1 MLIKTAVEKHF
12 INIHNPCAFSR
23 FTNILYNLL
32 DKALCDGY
40 QQIIFMCIGTDRSTG
55 DSLGPLIGHKIMN
68 AKNNCVYVYGTLE
81 NPVHAKNL
89 DKVMK
94 DIKNRHSNPFIIAID
109 ACLGKVEHVGQISIG
124 EGPIVPGSALKKELG
139 PVGNIHV
146 VGIVNLGGFMDF
158 LILQNTRLF
167 LVMKMVD
174 FISSGIKYVL
184 WKIQKNP
191 SYIALFT

>member
-1 MLIKTAVEKHF
+1 ML
-12 INIHNPCAFSR
+12 S
-23 FTNILYNLL
+23 
-32 DKALCDGY
+32 KAIGEGY
-40 QQIIFMCIGTDRSTG
+40 QQIIFLCIGTDRSTG

-68 AKNNCVYVYGTLE
+68 IKSNSVYVYGTLE

-89 DKVMK
+89 DKIMD
-94 DIKNRHSNPFIIAID
+94 DINLNHSNPFVIAVD
-109 ACLGKVEHVGQISIG
+109 ACLGKMEHVGSVSIG
-124 EGPIVPGSALKKELG
+124 EGPIIPGSALKKELM

-184 WKIQKNP
+184 WQIGKE
-191 SYIALFT
+191 LL

>member
-1 MLIKTAVEKHF
+1 MLINSTVEKHF
-12 INIHNPCAFSR
+12 INIHNPTAFKH

-32 DKALCDGY
+32 SKAIGEGY
-40 QQIIFMCIGTDRSTG
+40 QQIIFLCIGTDRSTG

-68 AKNNCVYVYGTLE
+68 IKSNSVYVYGTLE

-89 DKVMK
+89 DKIMD
-94 DIKNRHSNPFIIAID
+94 DINLNHSNPFVIAVD
-109 ACLGKVEHVGQISIG
+109 ACLGKMEHVGSVSIG
-124 EGPIVPGSALKKELG
+124 EGPIIPGSALKKELM

-184 WKIQKNP
+184 WQIGKE
-191 SYIALFT
+191 LL